1 MTSAIRTM
9 RSVGA
14 GAGIVRLALTG
25 LLLTTAFGAFVVAAT
40 GAIFT
45 DTESVSAN
53 SFSTGPLDISTSPA
67 SAVVAFPSMVPGDEV
82 VESLDV
88 SNDGSLEL
96 RYAVR
101 SVTSEDV
108 LASQIELSIKS
119 GVTTCDVSGFG
130 VDGDVL
136 YTGILGSIAGQNV
149 IGDPAQGQDAGDR
162 VLSAASSEELCVK
175 VELPRSTGNAH
186 QGQTTDATFTVYAEQ
201 TANNS

>member
-53 SFSTGPLDISTSPA
+53 SFSTGTLDISTSPA
-67 SAVVAFPSMVPGDEV
+67 SAVVAFPSMAPGDEV

-101 SVTSEDV
+101 SVTWGAV
-108 LASQIELSIKS
+108 PAGQIEPSLKS
-119 GVTTCDVSGFG
+119 RVTTCAVSGFG
-130 VDGDVL
+130 IDADVL